1 MGLADQAR
9 QRADAKTDAAQRQ
22 AEETRRAAGEAFRD
36 HIETVMR
43 FLDLDSQVVYLG
55 SAAGAYQVRRSR
67 DFGGHYLSEVRYEL
81 HRVRVDDVV
90 LAQFA
95 ANDVRVERHC
105 DRGRRPAYHRS
116 YGSGLDAAPSGDAER
131 ARNRFLDWLGREV
144 TGAVLCWDCEAGL
157 GDRCPSCARSYTTGI
172 PVDWGQTH

>member
-22 AEETRRAAGEAFRD
+22 AEEERNAAGETFRD
-36 HIETVMR
+36 HIETAIR
-43 FLDLDSQVVYLG
+43 SFELDSQVVYLG
-55 SAAGAYQVRRSR
+55 STAGTRPERRTTSY
-67 DFGGHYLSEVRYEL
+67 GGPHVYETRHEL

-90 LAQFA
+90 LVKFA

-105 DRGRRPAYHRS
+105 DRCRRPAYHRS
-116 YGSGLDAAPSGDAER
+116 YTSAVEPAKPGDVEK
-131 ARNRFLDWLGREV
+131 ARNKFLDWLGSQV
-144 TGAVLCWDCEAGL
+144 TNAVLCWDCEADL